1 MKILVVDDMASMRKV
16 ILRMLNSLG
25 HSYNDEAKNGI
36 EALSMLRSNKYD
48 LLITDL
54 YMPNLDGQQL
64 LSKVRHDDNLHDL
77 PVLMM
82 SSEDDKEKIINL
94 IKEQVTAFMRK
105 PFNINTLEKQLNWII
120 NESPIAIN

>member
-1 MKILVVDDMASMRKV
+1 MMR
-16 ILRMLNSLG
+16 L
-25 HSYNDEAKNGI
+25 KNGI